1 MTKPVCFLIV
11 FGFIQQV
18 KGAPEPDISKLPPA
32 VAREVDFAKEVQ
44 PILERSCLKCH
55 EPEKAKGKLLLD
67 TREHALKGG
76 ENGPDIIPGES
87 GKSSLIHFTARLVE
101 DSEMPP
107 SGKGEPLSKEQVGIL
122 RAWIDQGMKW
132 PEGLALQA
140 PAEAERPSTVS
151 LPPPAKRQANFV
163 KDIQP
168 IFAEH
173 CYQ

>member
-18 KGAPEPDISKLPPA
+18 NGAPEPDISKLPPA

-76 ENGPDIIPGES
+76 DNGPDILPGDS
-87 GKSSLIHFTARLVE
+87 AKSPLIHFTARLVE

-107 SGKGEPLSKEQVGIL
+107 VGKGEPLTEEQVSLL
-122 RAWIDQGMKW
+122 RAWIDQGAKW
-132 PEGLALQA
+132 PDRLTLHSPGGTA
-140 PAEAERPSTVS
+140 P
-151 LPPPAKRQANFV
+151 
-163 KDIQP
+163 
-168 IFAEH
+168 
-173 CYQ
+173 